1 MEEKRK
7 PGRPKVDAGFIEKEK
22 NTHRAAV
29 NYKYA
34 MDGADLI
41 DRYTDI
47 IPDGKLLWYMDVENQ
62 EAYGRNGVLEQIGRM
77 MSQDNL
83 SDEDC
88 IAITNYAA
96 SAIKAGSTT
105 REVEKAIREI
115 RKRIKELSQDE
126 NDPVKM
132 YAVGCAINELNDMGK

>member
-1 MEEKRK
+1 
-7 PGRPKVDAGFIEKEK
+7 
-22 NTHRAAV
+22 
-29 NYKYA
+29 

-41 DRYTDI
+41 DRYAGR
-47 IPDGKLLWYMDVENQ
+47 IPDGELPWFMDVENQ

-77 MSQDNL
+77 MRQDNL

-88 IAITNYAA
+88 ITITNYAA

-126 NDPVKM
+126 NDSSKM
-132 YAVGCAINELNDMGK
+132 YAVGCAINKLKEMGK